1 MYYLFF
7 VVLENC
13 PFSEAVV
20 DLCNKHKINYKS
32 LIITRNEKDKYKTD
46 EINTFPQVY
55 LKKSKTEDSLLLGG
69 YSDFESFCNTFI
81 NKKYNETNIQ
91 QFNKKYHLWNKRS
104 ILRLMEIINSLQK

>member
-1 MYYLFF
+1 MYYLF
-7 VVLENC
+7 VVLLEGC
-13 PFSEAVV
+13 PYCAALK
-20 DLCNKHKINYKS
+20 DLLKNYKIKYKSIEIKQQEKHKYVTS
-32 LIITRNEKDKYKTD
+32 

-91 QFNKKYHLWNKRS
+91 QFNKKYQLWNKRS